1 MASLVIRPEKI
12 GDLVVTT
19 PVFRALKESFP
30 GEPVHLLVDETGAA
44 LVQHDPH
51 LDRIIPVRWR
61 DRHRGGHLPLPGLFS
76 LIRKNGPYR
85 RAVILYPGWNGWNWL
100 AGLAGIP
107 RVAQIGGTWSALAWR
122 HSMVLRRNHV
132 AGEPT
137 SELYL
142 QVAAKAGA
150 HMPEPGSWLP
160 QLYITDAEKA
170 ALLKKFPGLAA
181 PDKIFVHAF
190 SLSTGANLTPAG
202 YFDLCHHLVET
213 TPFRVYVLGTEAE
226 GRSVTL
232 PSHPRISTGLVG
244 TLSLRETAAACSQAD
259 LLIGGSSGVIHIA
272 AALGIPT
279 LGLYCPAYQ
288 HHLVWGPR
296 GRWAKVLISPPE
308 TCRRMGSSTGPC
320 NWPGFCNLSFAFPP
334 ELIRREAEELIR
346 QARKA
351 REDGSG

>member
-12 GDLVVTT
+12 GDLVVAT

-30 GEPVHLLVDETGAA
+30 DEPVHLLVDETCAA
-44 LVQHDPH
+44 LVTHDRH
-51 LDRIIPVRWR
+51 IDRIIPVRWR

-85 RAVILYPGWNGWNWL
+85 RAVILYPGWNPWNWL

-107 RVAQIGGTWSALAWR
+107 RVAQIAGTWSALAWR
-122 HSMVLRRNHV
+122 HAMVLRRNH
-132 AGEPT
+132 ASGEPM

-150 HMPEPGSWLP
+150 HVPEPGSSFP
-160 QLYITDAEKA
+160 QLYITDAEKEA
-170 ALLKKFPGLAA
+170 IRERFPALRA

-202 YFDLCHHLVET
+202 YFNLCHHLVET
-213 TPFRVYVLGTEAE
+213 TPFRIYLLGTEAE
-226 GRSVTL
+226 GRGVTL
-232 PSHPRISTGLVG
+232 PVHPRISTELVG
-244 TLSLRETAAACSQAD
+244 KLSLREMAAACTQAD
-259 LLIGGSSGVIHIA
+259 LLIGGSSGVIHVA
-272 AALGIPT
+272 AALGVPT
-279 LGLYCPAYQ
+279 LGLYCPSYQ

-308 TCRRMGSSTGPC
+308 TCRRNGASTGPC
-320 NWPGFCNLSFAFPP
+320 GWPGFCDLSFAFPP
-334 ELIRREAEELIR
+334 ELVRREAEELISR
-346 QARKA
+346 ARNA
-351 REDGSG
+351 PSDPG